1 MASLNREAG
10 RILKAT
16 VLAITAAALILITLV
31 LPAEFDV
38 DPLGTGQALGILGLS
53 GSAPRTVS
61 QEKTNY
67 REDSMQFVLQPF
79 ESVEYKYRLQKDSSL
94 IFFWH
99 ASEAVTFELHG
110 EPAGGPKGFAES
122 FSRGKHDGENGTFT
136 APFSGIHGWF
146 WENRGSDAVTI
157 DLTTA
162 GFYSAAIEF
171 RDGFVNERSF
181 ERDVQRDQP
190 GN

>member
-1 MASLNREAG
+1 MTSLREAD
-10 RILKAT
+10 RIVKAT
-16 VLAITAAALILITLV
+16 VVAITTAALILITLV

-53 GSAPRTVS
+53 GSAPKTVF
-61 QEKTNY
+61 QEKTDY
-67 REDSMQFVLQPF
+67 HEDSMRFVLQPF

-94 IFFWH
+94 IFSWH

-122 FSRGKHDGENGTFT
+122 FSRGKHDSKKGTFT

-146 WENRGSDAVTI
+146 WENRGSDAVSI

-190 GN
+190 RN